1 MSAMTNGTVA
11 AADCDAG
18 TASTG
23 NTEEQPEEGCSI
35 SSGFADVGLEG
46 LSATME
52 SRHKVKPADGA
63 AKTLNS
69 IPRAPWIEPDW
80 SQFEAP
86 ASVPSKLTIL
96 FVGVD
101 NGSVKDPDL
110 KLKEEYNNIQQA
122 YRESLISHC
131 EPIRVVIK
139 RLYFSNWNDVM
150 MEIRKEQPTILHF
163 GCHAQKGTG
172 LELFQQIVKPRQI
185 VDAISSWNS
194 DARGR
199 TPPRPDIRLIVLN
212 ACESDVHAL
221 DLTTCVDFAIGHQQP
236 VLDKD
241 AVEFSRVMYDCIFD
255 GATLFDSFRMAKGC
269 ADGYLLRGQRDPR
282 NFRFFAQDEV
292 EQRQKQTDSGNPN
305 STGIPSEASLGSL
318 DSLEGVMISRSFA
331 GASSFEASAL
341 LTPPTALSLNSSRT
355 LSQSAS
361 SSPLCSSSE
370 RWFAAEGP
378 RDGEEDVCNQLTEY
392 LKDNGFVHEVAARI
406 SNAMQVTIKHFLVM
420 KRDDI
425 DIDAEELSFLQRQH
439 RSLLLALVG
448 GTARAISLRDSADSD
463 SDASTQAADE
473 SEASDSEDDLAHS
486 IVAAYNLGNKDEIQ
500 AKLKMFLHVFMDEN
514 ILGEACGNL
523 SLCTILWISFL
534 KEATYLPT
542 QVSSFERWMDRLFDD
557 TSPIEDDMAKKVDSF
572 VRDLVSHKLLGNI
585 RDKMKTFSTRPCVA
599 SIAIIDQMVAALLVA
614 DEARLAKWNQI
625 VVADWYT
632 SPFQVPGV
640 FLERANNF
648 LRDDV
653 GSVQLL
659 ACVQTQSCVAFLRMP
674 RLAAH
679 IFFEYLNIS
688 KRKVVSSAGAAESST
703 SLWHGF
709 RLFVSNTRS
718 MSSLTPADVPARSA
732 LPTVRQGLECLARLP
747 SQTWETICPVTTIKD
762 LYHVTTSHSRSTD
775 SAQGRII
782 YMYANMCYQIS
793 SLLNSQQNLTCERNK
808 CAQC

>member
-1 MSAMTNGTVA
+1 MAAMTNGTVA
-11 AADCDAG
+11 ATDRDAG

-35 SSGFADVGLEG
+35 SDGGLQEEG
-46 LSATME
+46 LSSICATME

-101 NGSVKDPDL
+101 NGSAKDPDL
-110 KLKEEYNNIQQA
+110 KLQEEYNNIEQA
-122 YRESLISHC
+122 YRESHISHC
-131 EPIRVVIK
+131 KPIRVVIK

-172 LELFQQIVKPRQI
+172 IELFQQTVKPRQI

-241 AVEFSRVMYDCIFD
+241 AVQFSRVMYDCIFD

-269 ADGYLLRGQRDPR
+269 ADGYLLRGQQDPR
-282 NFRFFAQDEV
+282 NFRFFAHDEGV
-292 EQRQKQTDSGNPN
+292 NKLKNHVSLN
-305 STGIPSEASLGSL
+305 SSGIPSEASLGSL

-331 GASSFEASAL
+331 GGSSFEASAL
-341 LTPPTALSLNSSRT
+341 LTPPTPLSLNSSRI

-370 RWFAAEGP
+370 RWFAAEGT

-392 LKDNGFVHEVAARI
+392 LKDKGFVPEVAARI
-406 SNAMQVTIKHFLVM
+406 SNAMQVTVKHFLVM

-425 DIDAEELSFLQRQH
+425 DIDAEELSFLKRQH

-448 GTARAISLRDSADSD
+448 GTARSISLRDSADSD

-486 IVAAYNLGNKDEIQ
+486 IVAAYNLGNRDEIQ
-500 AKLKMFLHVFMDEN
+500 AQLKMFLHVFMDEN
-514 ILGEACGNL
+514 PLGEACGNM

-542 QVSSFERWMDRLFDD
+542 QVSTFERWMDRLFDG
-557 TSPIEDDMAKKVDSF
+557 TSPIEDDMAKEMDSF

-585 RDKMKTFSTRPCVA
+585 MNKMKTFSTRPCVA

-614 DEARLAKWNQI
+614 DEARLAKWNEI
-625 VVADWYT
+625 VVADWYD
-632 SPFQVPGV
+632 SPFQVPGI
-640 FLERANNF
+640 FLARANSF

-679 IFFEYLNIS
+679 IFFEYLNVS
-688 KRKVVSSAGAAESST
+688 KRKAASSAGAAESST

-718 MSSLTPADVPARSA
+718 MSSLTPAHVPARSA

-762 LYHVTTSHSRSTD
+762 LYHVTTSHSRSRD

-793 SLLNSQQNLTCERNK
+793 SLLNSQQNLTCERK
-808 CAQC
+808 QCAQW